1 MIRRRFLGL
10 VTLAGAG
17 GLTTLSR
24 ASTRPKE
31 TLTFKIQGFTCVTC
45 AVGLETLLMRE
56 KGVVA
61 AKATYPEAL
70 ATIIYDPASTSKETI
85 AAVIESMGFH
95 ARPIVPPSNER
106 PRSE

>member
-1 MIRRRFLGL
+1 MVRRRFLGL

-24 ASTRPKE
+24 AGTQRKE
-31 TLTFKIQGFTCVTC
+31 TALFQVEGFTCITC

-56 KGVVA
+56 KGIVA

-70 ATIIYDPASTSKETI
+70 ATITYQPGSTSKETI

-95 ARPIVPPSNER
+95 ARTLTPPAR
-106 PRSE
+106 